1 MQKHTGKDQ
10 ALSHSPNTVGTTKP
24 PVIADSQ
31 PAQGTAISTSLTYY
45 VVGSRNEAEYK
56 RALDHPLRVLH
67 TEHHYVPEILAD
79 TILDRSL
86 NEEKIATE
94 RHVLSSS

>member
-1 MQKHTGKDQ
+1 MQKRTGKDR
-10 ALSHSPNTVGTTKP
+10 ALSHSLNAIGTTIP

-67 TEHHYVPEILAD
+67 TGHHYVPAVLAD
-79 TILDRSL
+79 TGLDRSRK
-86 NEEKIATE
+86 EEKDG
-94 RHVLSSS
+94 H